1 VNRRSKIDRDSPRSI
16 EILPDRGDASYA
28 VSDGG
33 LVRLHAPDVHLGD
46 PDRKI
51 KPNVTL
57 KAEICCARNGIRSF
71 LREAAQLGQAP
82 RASATV
88 NETGRS
94 ISPAE
99 TVPEGLDAR
108 AARPRKSA
116 VLPFDLTKLPSYT
129 FSGSFRGDRSL
140 RASWRP

>member
-57 KAEICCARNGIRSF
+57 KTEICCARNGIRSF
-71 LREAAQLGQAP
+71 ARSSST
-82 RASATV
+82 RSSATGV
-88 NETGRS
+88 SNRERDRPQYFTG
-94 ISPAE
+94 
-99 TVPEGLDAR
+99 GN
-108 AARPRKSA
+108 SA
-116 VLPFDLTKLPSYT
+116 
-129 FSGSFRGDRSL
+129 
-140 RASWRP
+140 